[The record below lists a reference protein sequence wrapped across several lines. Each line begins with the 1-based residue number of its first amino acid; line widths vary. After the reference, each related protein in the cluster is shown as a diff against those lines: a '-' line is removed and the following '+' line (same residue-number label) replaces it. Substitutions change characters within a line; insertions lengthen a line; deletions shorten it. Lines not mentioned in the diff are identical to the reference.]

1 MYTLH
6 TYTNREGKS
15 IILGAAAVMLALL
28 GFKVRTV
35 CYSEYLSNRDFELF
49 KEVFDWFGITEY
61 IKYSKITSFAEDSTA
76 SKGNIR
82 HLTECLLR
90 GTRLPSQTN
99 ATESLTQDVT
109 TTNNAMNSKPELLGG
124 SNGGGNDST
133 TYIDSSDSAPHT
145 NIKPSPQNI
154 QIDREIPSTLSQQTS
169 DKNDAITTSKKVK
182 LNTAPVKE
190 RKEILLVDEVDVFF
204 GKEFYGTTYNQVV
217 EFREPEIE
225 EILKRIWNAWI
236 QGGGR
241 RLKLSDI
248 KAMPE
253 YSRLLNK
260 LSSFSFLLDNEISL
274 MLDQVSKVDDVPYY
288 LDLDNDRIGYKVMD
302 TISYDAT
309 YGYAT
314 CFAYLKEHQKLKNK
328 GTLSKVLTML
338 VSCGQFSY
346 ANISPHRILG
356 VSGTL
361 NALSENEKD
370 ILLKYGLD
378 KYIYVPSVY
387 GSSNFDFDKAGNGIY
402 FENNKSDF
410 FHRVSAEITA
420 STKAKRAV
428 IVFFRDRAEL
438 SEFVA
443 SPTYRQLNRHKKTLT
458 EDMTSTEKGFVI
470 TKAATAGQI
479 TLSTAVFGRGTDFF
493 CKDDVVE
500 SSGGV
505 HVIQVSLWMSL
516 LSRLY
521 VISKFISL
529 ILP

>member
-1 MYTLH
+1 
-6 TYTNREGKS
+6 
-15 IILGAAAVMLALL
+15 MLALL

-49 KEVFDWFGITEY
+49 KEVFDYFGITKY

-76 SKGNIR
+76 NKGDIR
-82 HLTECLLR
+82 YLTESLLR
-90 GTRLPSQTN
+90 GTLLPPQTN
-99 ATESLTQDVT
+99 ANEALTQDV
-109 TTNNAMNSKPELLGG
+109 AMNKAVNSKPELQGG
-124 SNGGGNDST
+124 STRNTNMA
-133 TYIDSSDSAPHT
+133 IDSSDSAPHT

-288 LDLDNDRIGYKVMD
+288 LDLENDRIGYKVMD

-314 CFAYLKEHQKLKNK
+314 CFAYLKEHQKLKNN

-500 SSGGV
+500 STGGV
-505 HVIQVSLWMSL
+505 HVIQVSAW
-516 LSRLY
+516 Y
-521 VISKFISL
+521 VSAKSIVLMI
-529 ILP
+529 